1 MKRPALA
8 LAVGLLAVAAVAGVA
23 RAALEQGPQS
33 LEARTQ
39 AVASTLRC
47 PTCDNLSV
55 ADSPEAMA
63 QSMRAE
69 ITDQLD
75 QGRSPDQI
83 RQWFHDRYGPWI
95 LLNPPGEGIGTVV
108 WLMPVAALVVAA
120 AIGAWLLR
128 GRRSRRTPDVGTGD
142 LLWRWQHDDLSL
154 PESPEGERVE
164 AALSWL
170 DETER
175 NATANPQARI
185 VAEHELATA
194 WEALHTPDQHDNR
207 GRALGWGTGALV
219 LVVAV
224 AAALPTA
231 IATRGIGEVATGT
244 IPADTSPPAG
254 DDGAAAGPSR
264 ETAPTAPEA
273 TTPELLAELQQAAA
287 AEANP
292 QEAATAVE
300 DRLPA
305 AFSPEQRLNIA
316 LASLQQQH
324 LAAAEALATS
334 VLADR
339 PEHLEATLLRGL
351 ALTARGDDAGPRWLR
366 HFTDAAPSD
375 HPGQPLAKAAL
386 RDSGRTR

>member
-8 LAVGLLAVAAVAGVA
+8 LAVGLLAIAAVAGIA

-63 QSMRAE
+63 QSMRTE

-75 QGRSPDQI
+75 QGRSPDQV
-83 RQWFHDRYGPWI
+83 RQWFQDRYGPWI
-95 LLNPPGEGIGTVV
+95 LLNPPGEGVGLMV
-108 WLMPVAALVVAA
+108 WLMPLVVLVGAA
-120 AIGAWLLR
+120 AIGVWLLR
-128 GRRSRRTPDVGTGD
+128 GRRSARTPDVGTGD
-142 LLWRWQHDDLSL
+142 LLWRWRHDDLSL

-170 DETER
+170 DEAER
-175 NATANPQARI
+175 TATANPRARN

-194 WEALHTPDQHDNR
+194 WQALHTPDQHGNR
-207 GRALGWGTGALV
+207 GRPLGWGAGALV
-219 LVVAV
+219 LVAAI

-231 IATRGIGEVATGT
+231 IATRGIGDVATGT
-244 IPADTSPPAG
+244 IPADVGQPTGG
-254 DDGAAAGPSR
+254 DGSAADPSR

-273 TTPELLAELQQAAA
+273 TTPELLAELEQAAT
-287 AEANP
+287 AEADP
-292 QEAATAVE
+292 QEAAAAV
-300 DRLPA
+300 DNRLPSD
-305 AFSPEQRLNIA
+305 FSDEQRLNIA
-316 LASLQQQH
+316 LASLQHQH
-324 LAAAEALATS
+324 LAAADALATS
-334 VLADR
+334 VLANR

-351 ALTARGDDAGPRWLR
+351 ALTARGHDAGPRWLR
-366 HFTDAAPSD
+366 RFTDAAPSD
-375 HPGQPLAKAAL
+375 HPGQPLAEAAL
-386 RDSGRTR
+386 RDSGRSR

>member
-8 LAVGLLAVAAVAGVA
+8 LAVGLLAVAAVAGIA

-69 ITDQLD
+69 ITEQLD
-75 QGRSPDQI
+75 RGRSPDQV
-83 RQWFHDRYGPWI
+83 RQWFQDRYGPWI
-95 LLNPPGEGIGTVV
+95 LLNPPGEGIGLVV

-120 AIGAWLLR
+120 AIGTWLLR
-128 GRRSRRTPDVGTGD
+128 GRRSDPASDVDTGH
-142 LLWRWQHDDLSL
+142 LLWRWRHDDLSL
-154 PESPEGERVE
+154 PEAPEGERVE
-164 AALSWL
+164 AALRWL

-175 NATANPQARI
+175 NARANPRART
-185 VAEHELATA
+185 VAEQELATA
-194 WEALHTPDQHDNR
+194 WQALHTPDPHGSR

-231 IATRGIGEVATGT
+231 IATRGVGEVATGT
-244 IPADTSPPAG
+244 IPADADQPIDGNGPAT
-254 DDGAAAGPSR
+254 DPSR
-264 ETAPTAPEA
+264 ATAPEA
-273 TTPELLAELQQAAA
+273 TTPELLAELEQAAA
-287 AEANP
+287 AEADP
-292 QEAATAVE
+292 QDAAAAVE

-305 AFSPEQRLNIA
+305 EFSHEQRLNIA

-324 LAAAEALATS
+324 LAAADALATS
-334 VLADR
+334 VLANR

-351 ALTARGDDAGPRWLR
+351 ALTARGDDAGTRWLR
-366 HFTDAAPSD
+366 RFTDAAPPD
-375 HPGQPLAKAAL
+375 HPGQPLAEAAL
-386 RDSGRTR
+386 RDGGRTR